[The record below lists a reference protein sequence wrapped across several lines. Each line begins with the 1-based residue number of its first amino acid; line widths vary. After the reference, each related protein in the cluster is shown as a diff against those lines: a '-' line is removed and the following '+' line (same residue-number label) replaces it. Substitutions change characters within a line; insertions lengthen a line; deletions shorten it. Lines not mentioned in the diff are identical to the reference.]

1 MADENEEL
9 KFDNE
14 DLRAEIAI
22 EERLNGALREEN
34 AAAVAY
40 TKKLEEQVRGLKNDV
55 EGLRKRVRGLEG
67 ELEGERRERKE
78 EAEKRRVERRKME
91 ALWVRDGISFVCI
104 ICVSSKSFGL
114 RGPRE
119 TICTFLGCTIDGIE
133 IGLHLF
139 RLMVLILSLSSL
151 RSLRGEIICT
161 FVAGKALA
169 RQCLN
174 SAGLYDSQMTLIGK
188 HLKQI

>member
-91 ALWVRDGISFVCI
+91 ALWDEVG
-104 ICVSSKSFGL
+104 GL
-114 RGPRE
+114 IRG
-119 TICTFLGCTIDGIE
+119 
-133 IGLHLF
+133 
-139 RLMVLILSLSSL
+139 V
-151 RSLRGEIICT
+151 
-161 FVAGKALA
+161 
-169 RQCLN
+169 
-174 SAGLYDSQMTLIGK
+174 
-188 HLKQI
+188 